1 MSPTPIPNSQEVP
14 KLHLKSTLE
23 SLAGVVPF
31 KIFFPGLSI
40 WDHFVSLPHSGLRP
54 RVAHGAM
61 EYI

>member
-23 SLAGVVPF
+23 SPAGVFLF

-40 WDHFVSLPHSGLRP
+40 AGSLCLSSTFWAETKSGS
-54 RVAHGAM
+54 
-61 EYI
+61 